1 MKFEQEILEHLSKE
15 IITNTEQVMTFRS
28 RVAFTP
34 WIGPFVVVGAY
45 LVATKDAPR
54 SPHWDAFGSVL
65 LAIAAFLFV
74 GLGWVLAEVERH
86 TWDQCNKWRVL
97 IARLHAGIETPLQP
111 EDLRFEH
118 YVRLGYSLAALL
130 ILAIFFLVIW
140 AAARFL
146 SL

>member
-1 MKFEQEILEHLSKE
+1 MKLEQEILDHLSKE
-15 IITNTEQVMTFRS
+15 IITNTEQLMTFRT

-45 LVATKDAPR
+45 LVATKETPI
-54 SPHWDAFGSVL
+54 SPHWDALGGGL

-86 TWDQCNKWRVL
+86 TWDQCNKWRNL
-97 IARLHAGIETPLQP
+97 IARLHAGLEKPLQP

-118 YVRLGYSLAALL
+118 SVRLGYCLAALL
-130 ILAIFFLVIW
+130 ILMIFFTVIW

-146 SL
+146 S